1 MIRQGAI
8 TRTAIILLGKE
19 ESESFISPSVARITW
34 VLKSENGA
42 DRDYEHF
49 GPPFIINAEKL
60 FAKIRNLKYRYL
72 PDETL
77 FPTEISQYDPWV
89 IREALHNCIAH
100 QDYELKG
107 KINLVESPHELIF
120 RNVGAFIP
128 GDVETV
134 IKQNSPPEI
143 YRNPFLAQAMV
154 NLNMI
159 DTIGGGIRKMFQT
172 QMERFFP
179 LPDYEL
185 TQAERVSVRIQGK
198 ILNENYTRLL
208 IKNRDIDLA
217 TVMLLD
223 KVQKRV
229 RVSKDEHRFLK
240 SRRLVEGRYPN
251 VFVSSRIAAT
261 TEEKAKYIKYR
272 GFDKKY
278 YQDMITEFIKKN
290 GAASRREIDDLI
302 LDKLPEILTE
312 SQKKN
317 KISNMLSEMSG
328 KSGIIVNTRT
338 RKYPRWTLADT

>member
-1 MIRQGAI
+1 MKG
-8 TRTAIILLGKE
+8 
-19 ESESFISPSVARITW
+19 
-34 VLKSENGA
+34 ENGE

-49 GPPFIINAEKL
+49 GPPFIINAENL

-107 KINLVESPHELIF
+107 KINVIENPQELVF
-120 RNVGAFIP
+120 RNVGTFIP
-128 GDVETV
+128 GDVQTV
-134 IKQNSPPEI
+134 IEQDSSPEV

-159 DTIGGGIRKMFQT
+159 DTIGGGIKKMFRT

-179 LPDYEL
+179 LPDYDL
-185 TQAERVSVRIQGK
+185 TQPERVSVRIQGK

-217 TVMLLD
+217 TAMLLD

-229 RVSKDEHRFLK
+229 RVYK
-240 SRRLVEGRYPN
+240 
-251 VFVSSRIAAT
+251 
-261 TEEKAKYIKYR
+261 EEKASYIKHR
-272 GFDKKY
+272 AFHDQH
-278 YQDMITEFIKKN
+278 YQDMVIAFIREY
-290 GAASRREIDDLI
+290 GSASRKDIDELLLTHLSDA
-302 LDKLPEILTE
+302 LDED
-312 SQKKN
+312 QKRN
-317 KISNMLSEMSG
+317 KVANLLYAMSRRDNTISNAGS
-328 KSGIIVNTRT
+328 R
-338 RKYPRWTLADT
+338 RKPKWILGPSSYPKV